1 MELFTEAEKLL
12 MDDMPIL
19 PLYYLNA
26 SLLVKPNV
34 TGMTKNANG
43 HTLFRGRGQDLIR
56 GRLKKPLFSVRG
68 PKCRARTWRAAY
80 IDV

>member
-26 SLLVKPNV
+26 SLMVKPNV

-43 HTLFRGRGQDLIR
+43 HTLFRGAD
-56 GRLKKPLFSVRG
+56 K
-68 PKCRARTWRAAY
+68 T
-80 IDV
+80 

>member
-1 MELFTEAEKLL
+1 MKKKLSVLLCAAMVAASLADNNKRMELFTEAEKLL

-43 HTLFRGRGQDLIR
+43 HTLFRGAD
-56 GRLKKPLFSVRG
+56 K
-68 PKCRARTWRAAY
+68 T
-80 IDV
+80 